1 MEKTCKTCRFH
12 LTGKCCDCCWP
23 NRAGDAPSQWQPK
36 EDTVKYRVLKEISL
50 LTIAQA
56 GPKGCKEFSTEWKL
70 LIEAMGQMGWVV
82 DWSIY
87 SPVTDAPLI
96 RDFISWAE
104 VFPRRIAWLI
114 EKGFIEKV
122 EPELKPCPFHQGDKS
137 LVVVDEDRD
146 GFYIRCKFCYA
157 RGPNTPM
164 KTDAINGWNYRA

>member
-1 MEKTCKTCRFH
+1 M
-12 LTGKCCDCCWP
+12 
-23 NRAGDAPSQWQPK
+23 
-36 EDTVKYRVLKEISL
+36 KYRVLKEISL

-104 VFPRRIAWLI
+104 VFPKRIAWLI

-122 EPELKPCPFHQGDKS
+122 EPPFEPVTITLTSQEMVDRVYALLRFRPILCAIGGNIENQLWKVWQSQLEPHTKDDDLYFNKLDK
-137 LVVVDEDRD
+137 
-146 GFYIRCKFCYA
+146 A
-157 RGPNTPM
+157 W
-164 KTDAINGWNYRA
+164 DAKK